1 MGQGQSNTG
10 AATNPTQRRRRG
22 SNPESAAANRN
33 AVEAQQPTNTGDGDS
48 VMRSQLEGARK
59 NGFAYQQRLEQER
72 LERERLERE
81 RLERERLER
90 ERRTAEQERAAL
102 AATQGRVGPH
112 NLSIRNAGLIPKR
125 RTHKYKSRKN
135 RSRKLRK

>member
-10 AATNPTQRRRRG
+10 AARILAQRRRRG
-22 SNPESAAANRN
+22 SNPESADANRR
-33 AVEAQQPTNTGDGDS
+33 AVKAQQPTTNGGS
-48 VMRSQLEGARK
+48 VMSLQLARARR
-59 NGFAYQQRLEQER
+59 NGLEYQQRLEGER

-81 RLERERLER
+81 QEERERLAK
-90 ERRTAEQERAAL
+90 ERRTAEQERADL
-102 AATQGRVGPH
+102 AATQGSVG
-112 NLSIRNAGLIPKR
+112 NEFTTRNAGLIPKR

>member
-10 AATNPTQRRRRG
+10 AAPSPAQRRRRRG
-22 SNPESAAANRN
+22 SYPGLANPPAA
-33 AVEAQQPTNTGDGDS
+33 EAQQPTTTGGS
-48 VMRSQLEGARK
+48 VMNLQLAGARQ
-59 NGFAYQQRLEQER
+59 NGLKYQQRLEQER
-72 LERERLERE
+72 LVRERLAREQEEQE
-81 RLERERLER
+81 RLAR

-102 AATQGRVGPH
+102 AAKQGRVG
-112 NLSIRNAGLIPKR
+112 NEFTTRNAGLIPKR